1 MCITFILLELLDLYR
16 HAMCIWHSWLLWQ
29 YHDNFC
35 FHDSMMII
43 SVSMAISS
51 LFKFSW
57 QYNHHFSFHVNII
70 IISISM
76 TISLSFQN
84 PCQYHHH
91 FSFHGNIIITSIS
104 MAISSSFQFPCQ
116 YHHFSFHINII
127 IISVSTSISSS
138 FQFPWQYHVLSNL
151 TMTYFI
157 LSSVTYLLPYSVL
170 ILLCLIETICL
181 EAVEPV
187 TSQNQQIIFCR

>member
-57 QYNHHFSFHVNII
+57 QYNHHFSFHDNII
-70 IISISM
+70 IISKSM
-76 TISLSFQN
+76 S
-84 PCQYHHH
+84 
-91 FSFHGNIIITSIS
+91 
-104 MAISSSFQFPCQ
+104 ISSSFQFPWQ
-116 YHHFSFHINII
+116 YHHHFNFHGNII

-170 ILLCLIETICL
+170 ILLCFIETICL